1 MAGNAM
7 LTIESSD
14 TTKAPPAA
22 IHRVTWR
29 MMARME
35 LPGPVGWAILL
46 GGALAGSVVGGI
58 AGFGTGLILL
68 PILAWTLGVRAAA
81 PVLTV
86 TMLLGNLSRIWW
98 SRGDVDRAVTVRF
111 LAGAVP
117 ATMVGAALYTFAP
130 ADSLRWIMGIFLIAT
145 VPARRLLLTRWIGV
159 RLRHFPILGA
169 GVGLLSGIVVATG
182 PVMTPF
188 LLAHGLRRGA
198 YIATEA
204 VCALGM
210 HAARA
215 VTFTRYSLL
224 SWEAVVLGGT
234 LGSVMFAGSWL
245 GRRLLDRMTDRVF
258 LALIEALLILM
269 GLQFLVVPR

>member
-1 MAGNAM
+1 M

-14 TTKAPPAA
+14 ITKAPLAA
-22 IHRVTWR
+22 IHRVTSR

-35 LPGPVGWAILL
+35 WPGAAGWAILL
-46 GGALAGSVVGGI
+46 GGALVGSVVGGV

-68 PILAWTLGVRAAA
+68 PILAFTLGVRAAA
-81 PVLTV
+81 SVLTV

-98 SRGDVDRAVTVRF
+98 SRGDVDRAVTLRF

-117 ATMVGAALYTFAP
+117 ATMLGAVVYTFAP
-130 ADSLRWIMGIFLIAT
+130 TSPLRWAMGLFLIAT
-145 VPARRLLLTRWIGV
+145 VPARRFLLTRWVSI
-159 RLRHFPILGA
+159 RLRHFPILGVA
-169 GVGLLSGIVVATG
+169 VGIVSGIVVATG

-198 YIATEA
+198 YVATEA

-210 HAARA
+210 HAART
-215 VTFTRYSLL
+215 VTFTRFSLL
-224 SWEAVVLGGT
+224 SWEMLLVAGA
-234 LGSVMFAGSWL
+234 LGSVMFAGSWI
-245 GRRLLDRMTDRVF
+245 GRRLLDRMSDRVF
-258 LALIEALLILM
+258 LVLLEALLVVM

>member
-1 MAGNAM
+1 MPD
-7 LTIESSD
+7 LT
-14 TTKAPPAA
+14 
-22 IHRVTWR
+22 
-29 MMARME
+29 
-35 LPGPVGWAILL
+35 GWVILL
-46 GGALAGSVVGGI
+46 VGALVGSVVGGI
-58 AGFGTGLILL
+58 AGFGAGIILL
-68 PILAWTLGVRAAA
+68 PLLAWTFGVRAAA
-81 PVLTV
+81 PLLTV

-98 SRGDVDRAVTVRF
+98 SRTEVDHAVTIRF

-117 ATMVGAALYTFAP
+117 ATVVGAVFYAAAP
-130 ADSLRWIMGIFLIAT
+130 VESLRWVMGAFLIAA
-145 VPARRLLLTRWIGV
+145 VPVRRLLLTRWVGV
-159 RLRHFPILGA
+159 RLRHFPALGA
-169 GVGLLSGIVVATG
+169 AIGVLSGIVVATG

-188 LLAHGLRRGA
+188 LLAYGLRRGA

-215 VTFTRYSLL
+215 ATFTRYSLL
-224 SWEAVVLGGT
+224 SWEALVIGGA

-269 GLQFLVVPR
+269 GLQFLLVSR

>member
-1 MAGNAM
+1 M
-7 LTIESSD
+7 D
-14 TTKAPPAA
+14 
-22 IHRVTWR
+22 
-29 MMARME
+29 

-46 GGALAGSVVGGI
+46 GGALVGSVVGGI
-58 AGFGTGLILL
+58 AGFGTGIILL
-68 PILAWTLGVRAAA
+68 PILAWTVGVRAAA

-111 LAGAVP
+111 LAGAMP
-117 ATMVGAALYTFAP
+117 ATIVGAAIYTFAP
-130 ADSLRWIMGIFLIAT
+130 ADSLRWVMGIFLIAT
-145 VPARRLLLTRWIGV
+145 VPARRLLLTRWIGI

-169 GVGLLSGIVVATG
+169 VVGVLSGIVVATG

-215 VTFTRYSLL
+215 ATFTRYSLL
-224 SWEAVVLGGT
+224 SWEAVVIGGA

-269 GLQFLVVPR
+269 GLQFLVIPR